1 MRIKFKFPRV
11 EDKPQGEAN
20 CPRCGGREAII
31 HQTLSKKIKDH
42 RMEELEGEEKKM

>member
-11 EDKPQGEAN
+11 EDKPQGEGV
-20 CPRCGGREAII
+20 CPRCGEKASII